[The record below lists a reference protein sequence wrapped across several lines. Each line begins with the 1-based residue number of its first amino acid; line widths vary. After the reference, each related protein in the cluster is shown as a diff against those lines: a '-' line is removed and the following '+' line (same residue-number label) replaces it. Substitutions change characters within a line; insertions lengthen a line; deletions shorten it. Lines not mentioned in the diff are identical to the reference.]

1 MSRSAEHIE
10 AFQREELA
18 LWTPLLEARIRE
30 QVSRRGIRASGA
42 LLRSVVAKAIGSK
55 EVQLAFARHGRF
67 HDMGARAGWRKGVYV
82 GNSRAES
89 LRKPKPSKFYSRTK
103 MGMYGQLVSN
113 LSNKFVDTLVEQA
126 LTELKPE

>member
-1 MSRSAEHIE
+1 MSDRAARID

-18 LWTPLLEARIRE
+18 LWTPLLEARIKE
-30 QVSRRGIRASGA
+30 QVSRRGIRATGS
-42 LLRSVVAKAIGSK
+42 LLRSVMAKAVGSK

-67 HDMGARAGWRKGVYV
+67 HDMGAKGGWRKGVYI
-82 GNSRAES
+82 GKSRSES

-113 LSNKFVDTLVEQA
+113 LSNKFLDTLVEQA
-126 LTELKPE
+126 QTEMKE

>member
-55 EVQLAFARHGRF
+55 EVQLAFAQHGRF
-67 HDMGARAGWRKGVYV
+67 HDMGAGRGWRKGVYV
-82 GNSRAES
+82 GKSRAES

-113 LSNKFVDTLVEQA
+113 LSNKFVDTLIDQA
-126 LTELKPE
+126 RAELKPE

>member
-1 MSRSAEHIE
+1 MSRTADRIE

-30 QVSRRGIRASGA
+30 QVSRRGIRETGA
-42 LLRSVVAKAIGSK
+42 LLRSVMAKALGSK

-67 HDMGARAGWRKGVYV
+67 HDMGAGRGWRKGVYV
-82 GNSRAES
+82 GKGRAENV
-89 LRKPKPSKFYSRTK
+89 RKPKPSKFYSRTK

-113 LSNKFVDTLVEQA
+113 LSNKFVDTLVDQA
-126 LTELKPE
+126 LTEMKE